1 MSDVPGQSNYYK
13 TVAKALISNAEGI
26 LDAIDHYLAKAD
38 DELSDVLAG
47 EGYAE
52 AEDSV
57 EVINIMQEEIA
68 ETLQGQTEDFV
79 EALEAAQDSGWTDA
93 QESVSE
99 MLAGDDIAGQVQET
113 ALVMFQTEVPKLA
126 AVYMQETD
134 GELVVDTIRERTKS
148 WIASWS
154 QRLGELM
161 KINTHKQI
169 TDLIQRTIDQ
179 GESIEALTRK
189 IMDGGWRNE
198 YYQARRVAV
207 TEVLRAHSVAREEAI
222 QQSPSTDRKEWRH
235 TGAHKNKPRQNH
247 VDMDGQIV
255 PKDQPFV
262 LKGKDGNTYYPMYPI
277 DPCLPPSES
286 VNCHCIHR
294 GVAADDAIGMSLEER
309 RKLQQKFIEE
319 DDGAWKKELDEQNK
333 AKAGIT
339 PYSALESF
347 KEKSREKQ
355 IKYLGKSKMALYDAG
370 LIDSDE
376 MLRKVKKS
384 TLQELREDGIFTV
397 GGPAAKHSTV
407 GDFSSLANPKKPAGG
422 RNGGNMKGGGHS
434 QANLYELSARG
445 IEYRIEKTY
454 DNGVRI
460 GGVANHTAPEK
471 RLGRSGQSWFP
482 EDWDAKKI
490 NAAGAYAANR
500 PARTKKLC
508 NESGEAIGYNFYQ
521 EYDGVTVGV
530 FADEGRNINTIFPD
544 GMQREIEGD
553 GWDGY
558 ESG

>member
-13 TVAKALISNAEGI
+13 AVAKALISSADGI

-38 DELSDVLAG
+38 DELSDELAG
-47 EGYAE
+47 EGYAK

-57 EVINIMQEEIA
+57 EVINAMQEEIA
-68 ETLQGQTEDFV
+68 ETLQGQTDDFV
-79 EALEAAQDSGWTDA
+79 EALEATQDSGWTDA
-93 QESVSE
+93 QENVSE

-113 ALVMFQTEVPKLA
+113 ALAMFQTEIPKLA

-148 WIASWS
+148 WIVSWS

-179 GESIEALTRK
+179 GESIEALARK

-235 TGAHKNKPRQNH
+235 TGAHKNKPRPNH

-262 LKGKDGNTYYPMYPI
+262 LKGKDGNTYYPMYPR
-277 DPCLPPSES
+277 DPCLPPGES

-319 DDGAWKKELDEQNK
+319 DDGAWKKQLDEQNK
-333 AKAGIT
+333 AMAGIT

-347 KEKSREKQ
+347 KKKPREKQ
-355 IKYLGKSKMALYDAG
+355 IKYLGKTKMALYDAG

-397 GGPAAKHSTV
+397 GGPAVKHSTV
-407 GDFSSLANPKKPAGG
+407 GDFSNLKNPGKPAGG
-422 RNGGNMKGGGHS
+422 SNGGRMKGGGHS
-434 QANLYELSARG
+434 QASLDELANRG
-445 IEYRIEKTY
+445 TAYSIEKTY

-460 GGVANHTAPEK
+460 GGVEGHSK
-471 RLGRSGQSWFP
+471 KSKILGRTGQSWFP
-482 EDWDAKKI
+482 ESWDAEKI
-490 NAAGAYAANR
+490 KVAGVYAANR
-500 PARTKKLC
+500 PARTKKVY
-508 NESGEAIGYNFYQ
+508 NESGEAVCYTFYQ

-530 FADEGRNINTIFPD
+530 IADGEHNISTIFPD

-558 ESG
+558 E

>member
-1 MSDVPGQSNYYK
+1 VSNVPGQPNYYRA
-13 TVAKALISNAEGI
+13 VAKALISNAGGI
-26 LDAIDHYLAKAD
+26 IGAIDQYLAKAD
-38 DELSDVLAG
+38 EDLADSLTD

-52 AEDSV
+52 AKDSV
-57 EVINIMQEEIA
+57 EVINAMQEEIA
-68 ETLQGQTEDFV
+68 ETLQSQTDDFV
-79 EALEAAQDSGWTDA
+79 EALEAAQDSDWTEA
-93 QESVSE
+93 QEKVSE
-99 MLAGDDIAGQVQET
+99 MLAGDDIAGQVQEA
-113 ALVMFQTEVPKLA
+113 ALAMFQTEIPKLA

-198 YYQARRVAV
+198 HYQARRVAV

-235 TGAHKNKPRQNH
+235 TGAHKNKPRPNH
-247 VDMDGQIV
+247 VDMDGQTV
-255 PKDQPFV
+255 PKDKPFE
-262 LKGKDGNTYYPMYPI
+262 LKGRDGVIYHPMYPR
-277 DPCLPPSES
+277 DPVLPASEA

-294 GVAADDAIGMSLEER
+294 GIAADDAIGMSLEER
-309 RKLQQKFIEE
+309 RKLQQKYIEE

-339 PYSALESF
+339 PYSPLESF
-347 KEKSREKQ
+347 KKKPREKQ
-355 IKYLGKSKMALYDAG
+355 LKYLGKSKMALYDAG

-397 GGPAAKHSTV
+397 AGPAVKHSTV
-407 GDFSSLANPKKPAGG
+407 GDFSSLKNPGKPAGG
-422 RNGGNMKGGGHS
+422 SNGGRMKGGGHS
-434 QANLYELSARG
+434 QANLDELSNRG
-445 IEYRIEKTY
+445 IEYCIEKTY

-482 EDWDAKKI
+482 ASWDAEKI
-490 NAAGAYAANR
+490 KVAGTYAANR
-500 PARTKKLC
+500 PAKTRKFY
-508 NESGEAIGYNFYQ
+508 NELGEVVGYNFYQ

-530 FADEGRNINTIFPD
+530 FADGERNIGTIFPD
-544 GMQREIEGD
+544 GMQREIEGE

-558 ESG
+558 E